1 MQVFSLRTSCVF
13 AVIALIGEVGATTK
27 SQASDL
33 VKTSTSTVA
42 SQTSSKAPLNIVSGS
57 GASEKTVERIPESA
71 FAVVDNYSFDEFVP
85 SAGGAI
91 AGWKP

>member
-1 MQVFSLRTSCVF
+1 VF

>member
-1 MQVFSLRTSCVF
+1 VF

-42 SQTSSKAPLNIVSGS
+42 SSTSQTSSKAPLNIVSGS